1 MEAWMLDR
9 LISSVVALC
18 LACLVWMYVRSRDQ
32 ETLDNVPV
40 PVEISLVSAQS
51 DNYELEVPGPSQIT
65 ASFTGPPSS
74 IRDLRGIM
82 QSGEIRVET
91 TITVPID
98 RMEESRFS
106 DTVRIDAADIHAPAG
121 VTPMVV
127 EGRNRIPVIVR
138 RLVERPLPVR
148 FDSVSESRI
157 AQAVVKP
164 STVLVRGPQEV
175 LEHVREIPTQL
186 YFLNSHLVAPP
197 SPDFN
202 TIRTVPLVTELEGHK
217 VRPTPSSVTV
227 QLTFQQQ
234 QKTYELTDV
243 PIQFL
248 CPANFSLKPVFR
260 DERAGKISLR
270 LQGPAA
276 DEAPGIVAYVDLS
289 GKKWESGLYEEPLKL
304 QLPKDFQLLQE
315 PPRQVAFQLA
325 PADPPAKPLAQ

>member
-1 MEAWMLDR
+1 MLDR

-40 PVEISLVSAQS
+40 PVEIALAPGQS
-51 DNYELEVPGPSQIT
+51 ENYELEVPGPSQIT
-65 ASFTGPPSS
+65 ASFTGPPAS
-74 IRDLRGIM
+74 IRDLRTIM
-82 QSGEIRVET
+82 QSGELRVAS
-91 TITVPID
+91 TITVPAE
-98 RMEESRFS
+98 RLEESRFA
-106 DTVRIDAADIHAPAG
+106 DTIRIDAADIHAPAG

-127 EGRNRIPVIVR
+127 EGRNRIPVILL

-186 YFLNSHLVAPP
+186 YYLNSQLVP
-197 SPDFN
+197 SPGQDLS
-202 TIRTVPLVTELEGHK
+202 TVRTVPLVNELEGH
-217 VRPTPSSVTV
+217 RIRATPSTVTV
-227 QLTFQQQ
+227 QLTFQPQ
-234 QKTYELTDV
+234 QKVYELADV

-248 CPANFSLKPVFR
+248 CPANFSLKPLFR
-260 DERAGKISLR
+260 DDRAGKITLR

-276 DEAPGIVAYVDLS
+276 DEAPAIVAYVDLS
-289 GKKWESGLYEEPLKL
+289 GKKWEPGLYEEPLKL
-304 QLPKDFQLLQE
+304 QLPKDFQLTQE

-325 PADPPAKPLAQ
+325 PANPPAKTLTP